1 MFWQIL
7 KIKNGNLVDDD
18 LFALA
23 CGPDHRITKYSAC
36 IVNGVRFCTAVR
48 GANKKRENGGIM
60 IASTYGEDEDLIA
73 CHGTLKE
80 IIMLQY
86 HGDRSVVLFRCAWF
100 TPEEKTALK
109 NDRSSKNTP
118 ARSRWTKDD
127 TLVLAMHAKKVFPFS
142 GTTNGEYYNDNCSYG
157 EMNVDSDQE

>member
-1 MFWQIL
+1 VFWQIL
-7 KIKNGNLVDDD
+7 KIKNDNLVDDD

-23 CGPDHRITKYSAC
+23 CGPDHRIMKYSAC

-86 HGDRSVVLFRCAWF
+86 HGDRSVVLF
-100 TPEEKTALK
+100 
-109 NDRSSKNTP
+109 
-118 ARSRWTKDD
+118 
-127 TLVLAMHAKKVFPFS
+127 
-142 GTTNGEYYNDNCSYG
+142 
-157 EMNVDSDQE
+157 